1 VMHFAFNNPYLR
13 LEQKP
18 VEKEITLTSF
28 EGTLNTFL
36 FDFAN
41 SPIED
46 CEPKE
51 YVKKHSA
58 EILKAAY
65 KELNAKLQQ
74 DIFEARQEGV
84 RDGYEVAKAEQKP
97 AEWKPQLESLEAL
110 MYAIEGKWE
119 MIKPTSYLSRMLE
132 DLYDGLVNTYNVDES
147 LLTELPK
154 TAYTAEDIEELRAL
168 KAKIEASMEDPITK
182 SAEKQDYTDLN
193 DLERAIHRGFLSA
206 GVENVPVTI
215 IKETTQD
222 CLAHI
227 NKPAEWSK
235 DYREEDLRTR
245 FAFYTYKDEDDV
257 LYLSNVFVEETS
269 RNKGFGTKILA
280 AAEKV
285 AETLGVIIIRLKV
298 KQNSSANAWYR
309 KHGYSFMAF
318 EDDYDWLEKTLEYM
332 KPVKQARSDED
343 KENFEWFDKFFRAES
358 VIAGD
363 KDIPQDKYLWFK
375 SLRPQPK
382 QEWSEE
388 DKRILDEAIG
398 MIEAR
403 GCWVRSE
410 DAVEQVSDFLKS
422 LPDRFNLQ
430 PKQEWSEEDSKRYVS
445 IRTTLETS
453 AVLSKEDYD
462 ANVVWLRDLVNA
474 KNIPVPSLLGS
485 PARSR

>member
-1 VMHFAFNNPYLR
+1 MEALERARAAYGTGAYDDATIEFLFPEVKENEDEWIRKWLIEMVEELRKENPTNAEHNGNCSEAIAYLEKQK
-13 LEQKP
+13 EQKP

-206 GVENVPVTI
+206 GVENVSVGI
-215 IKETTQD
+215 IKETAKE
-222 CLAHI
+222 CLAQM
-227 NKPAEWSK
+227 KPAEWSK

-358 VIAGD
+358 VIAGG

-375 SLRPQPK
+375 SLRPQPHWKPSEVHFQGLRRALKHVK
-382 QEWSEE
+382 QDS
-388 DKRILDEAIG
+388 
-398 MIEAR
+398 
-403 GCWVRSE
+403 
-410 DAVEQVSDFLKS
+410 DAWNS
-422 LPDRFNLQ
+422 LTDLYEHLQ
-430 PKQEWSEEDSKRYVS
+430 K
-445 IRTTLETS
+445 L
-453 AVLSKEDYD
+453 
-462 ANVVWLRDLVNA
+462 
-474 KNIPVPSLLGS
+474 
-485 PARSR
+485 